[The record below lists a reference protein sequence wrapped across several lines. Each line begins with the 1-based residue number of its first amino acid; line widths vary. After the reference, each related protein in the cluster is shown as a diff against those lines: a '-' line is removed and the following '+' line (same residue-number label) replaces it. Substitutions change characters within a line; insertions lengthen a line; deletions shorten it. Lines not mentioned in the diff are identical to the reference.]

1 MSASRRDTSGTT
13 QSPPAVSERRVYGSV
28 GGALHRMLGDAQGRA
43 RQIVVELQV
52 GDVDMRVRLSH
63 EKTIHRQAQVTL
75 QSAHIWRKVPTNER
89 T

>member
-1 MSASRRDTSGTT
+1 
-13 QSPPAVSERRVYGSV
+13 
-28 GGALHRMLGDAQGRA
+28 
-43 RQIVVELQV
+43 VELQV